1 MLGASLTAWGRL
13 LIMNRHNLVA
23 SALLLACGLPAQAL
37 AAESYDNCAGYIDA
51 LPAVINTQG
60 VWCLRQD
67 VATAITN
74 GAAIS
79 IGTNNVT
86 IDCNHFKIGG
96 LAAGA
101 GTKAT
106 GILVDSRLNAVIR
119 HCNVRGFYIGAA
131 LSGGGHVVEDNRF
144 NSNYGTGV
152 YLEGDGSVAR
162 RNLVADTGG
171 STVSTTAAGI
181 VTAMDVDVIDNTV
194 ASVFVDQGTDREAYG
209 ISASD
214 NTSGSIRGNRVRN
227 LSVLGAGT
235 TFGIFNAV
243 SSHVVMRDNHVVGS
257 GTSESTIGIACG
269 DSSGMTRDNVIN
281 GFQTGVD
288 QCTDDDTDVVKL

>member
-1 MLGASLTAWGRL
+1 
-13 LIMNRHNLVA
+13 MNRHHLVA
-23 SALLLACGLPAQAL
+23 SALLLACGLSGQAL

-51 LPAVINTQG
+51 LPATISTQG

-67 VATAITN
+67 VATAITD
-74 GAAIS
+74 GAAIT
-79 IGTNNVT
+79 IATNNVT

-106 GILVDSRLNAVIR
+106 GILANARLNAVVR

-131 LSGGGHVVEDNRF
+131 LSGGGHVIEDNRF
-144 NSNYGTGV
+144 NSNYGTGI
-152 YLEGDGSVAR
+152 YLEGDGSVVR

-194 ASVFVDQGTDREAYG
+194 ASVFVDQGIDREAYG

-227 LSVLGAGT
+227 LTTMMTGGSV
-235 TFGIFNAV
+235 FGVFNAV
-243 SSHVVMRDNHVVGS
+243 SSHVVMKDNHIIGDGS
-257 GTSESTIGIACG
+257 AESTIGIACA
-269 DSSGMTRDNVIN
+269 DNSGITRDNVIN

-288 QCTDDDTDVVKL
+288 QCAGDGSDVVKL